1 MTWWQAIVLGLV
13 EGVTEYLPVSSTGHL
28 ILVQRLLGV
37 ADTEAARA
45 YAIVIQGGA
54 IAAVLY
60 LYYGR
65 VRQIVRGLLGAD
77 GPGRRLLVNL
87 VAAFVPAAAIGL
99 LLERRIK
106 EYLFG
111 GERWGLWPTVAAWL
125 VGGIAIL
132 VLEALRDHRTRRR
145 TGIDLERLGWQGA
158 VGIGFA
164 QCLALWPGTSRSL
177 VTILGG
183 MLAGLSVPAA
193 VEFSFL
199 LGLVTLG
206 AATAHD
212 ALGHGR
218 VMLAAYGSLDL
229 MLGFVV
235 AWLSAV
241 AAIRWMVGYLT
252 RHGLGIFGWYR
263 IGLAVAVA
271 AWLLAG
277 GYSTAG

>member
-60 LYYGR
+60 LYRAR
-65 VRQIVRGLLGAD
+65 VEQVVRGLLGNDAA
-77 GPGRRLLVNL
+77 GRRLLVNL
-87 VAAFVPAAAIGL
+87 IAAFVPAAVIGL

-132 VLEALRDHRTRRR
+132 VVEATHSGGTRRR
-145 TGIDLERLGWQGA
+145 AGEPVDGLRWRGA

-183 MLAGLSVPAA
+183 MLAGLSVSAA

-206 AATAHD
+206 AATLHD
-212 ALGHGR
+212 AVGHGR
-218 VMLAAYGSLDL
+218 VMLAAYGALDL
-229 MLGFVV
+229 MLGFGV
-235 AWLSAV
+235 AWLAAV
-241 AAIRWMVGYLT
+241 AAIRWMVAYLT

-271 AWLLAG
+271 AWLLA
-277 GYSTAG
+277 A